1 MEHRTGIV
9 VHVHHVIGMGNL
21 NALGQRIQAV
31 LFKNLQN
38 FLSTAN
44 QNNIHAVSLYR
55 VQRAQYRSLRRV
67 VAAHGV
73 QNDLHMY
80 TSFFKCPLPSGRR
93 SPTGLAGKWQGS
105 FPLFSEFAAP
115 EER

>member
-9 VHVHHVIGMGNL
+9 VHIHHVIGMGNL

-44 QNNIHAVSLYR
+44 QNNIHAVSLYC

-80 TSFFKCPLPSGRR
+80 TSFFKCPLPSGHR
-93 SPTGLAGKWQGS
+93 
-105 FPLFSEFAAP
+105 
-115 EER
+115 